1 MINNTNIIAPRDT
14 RRINVDEHYEL
25 EYWTKKFG
33 VTSRKLR
40 AIVREVGEMTQAVD
54 VYLAK
59 NRCFTVDVR
68 S

>member
-1 MINNTNIIAPRDT
+1 MPENTNITTPQDAG
-14 RRINVDEHYEL
+14 RINVEEHYEL

-40 AIVREVGEMTQAVD
+40 AIVREVGEMAQSVD

-59 NRCFTVDVR
+59 NRCFTVDGR